1 MKKDNVLY
9 VLFKPFYFKMERK
22 TAEFYHDYLFRKSN
36 NINYLSELEEELM
49 TKAKETTKGKLVKEI
64 EKLDKQ
70 IIEELG
76 EFDIN
81 IKNKSNWELIFSLI
95 PTPILKEL
103 YDRLEEGDKAIEEN
117 KRIKASLDNVNEA
130 IKKMFKLV

>member
-9 VLFKPFYFKMERK
+9 VLFKPFYFKAKRK
-22 TAEFYHDYLFRKSN
+22 TVGFYHDYLSRKSN
-36 NINYLSELEEELM
+36 SLDYLSELEEELM
-49 TKAKETTKGKLVKEI
+49 TKKKETFDEKQKKLI
-64 EKLDKQ
+64 EDLDKQ
-70 IIEELG
+70 IDAHLS
-76 EFDIN
+76 
-81 IKNKSNWELIFSLI
+81 KNKKSNWELLLNLI